1 MWNNPQAFA
10 RTSKFLQTQVS
21 LKKILEVH
29 ELRFHVLKLIVLM
42 RKDPDLLEGGVNV
55 LNNFLKMEYFSKH
68 LGQMTKFCSSMGTQ
82 IYWEKS

>member
-1 MWNNPQAFA
+1 
-10 RTSKFLQTQVS
+10 
-21 LKKILEVH
+21 
-29 ELRFHVLKLIVLM
+29 M

>member
-1 MWNNPQAFA
+1 LWNNPQAFA

-42 RKDPDLLEGGVNV
+42 RKDPDLLGKI
-55 LNNFLKMEYFSKH
+55 LKIQNTFA
-68 LGQMTKFCSSMGTQ
+68 
-82 IYWEKS
+82 